1 MGRVKYGVI
10 GLGWFG
16 EKHCEALA
24 GLPNVESKIGEPLSP
39 YAFSKYANE
48 LYAGSFYRWYGVRSI
63 GLRYFNIFGSRQDPR
78 GAYAAVIPKWI
89 EAMIKGEEV
98 FINGDGETTR
108 DFCHVANVIR
118 ANLLAATAENPE
130 AVNQVYNIGLG
141 RPTTLS
147 ELFRMIREELGS
159 RVPAVRKTE
168 ARHREFRAGDIR
180 HSHADIT
187 RAHKLLGYAP
197 TVDLKAGLAS
207 AMDWYV
213 CEHSGGK
220 AL

>member
-1 MGRVKYGVI
+1 M
-10 GLGWFG
+10 
-16 EKHCEALA
+16 
-24 GLPNVESKIGEPLSP
+24 VESKIGQPLSP
-39 YAFSKYANE
+39 YALSKHDNE
-48 LYAGSFYRWYGVRSI
+48 LYAASFNRWVNTI
-63 GLRYFNIFGSRQDPR
+63 GLRYFNIFGPRQDPR

-108 DFCHVANVIR
+108 DFCHVANVIQ

-130 AVNQVYNIGLG
+130 AVNQVSNVGVG
-141 RPTTLS
+141 QPTTLN

-159 RVPAVRKTE
+159 RVPAVKKVE

-187 RAHKLLGYAP
+187 RAHRLLGYVP
-197 TVDLKAGLAS
+197 TVDLEAGLAS

-213 CEHSGGK
+213 CEYSGGK